1 MDINSVTIVGNLT
14 RDAELRS
21 TSGGMAVCKFSVA
34 VNRRVKKGDGWE
46 TEAGFFDVN
55 LWGRQAESLNPYL
68 TKGKQ
73 VGITG
78 ELRQERWQQDGQS
91 RSRVLIVA
99 NSVQLFGV
107 DKEKRDP
114 QGNLGDDIDF

>member
-14 RDAELRS
+14 RDAELKS

-46 TEAGFFDVN
+46 TEAGFSDVN
-55 LWGRQAESLNPYL
+55 LWGRQAESLGRYL

-73 VGITG
+73 VGIAG
-78 ELRQERWQQDGQS
+78 ELRQERWQQDGQT
-91 RSRVLIVA
+91 RSKVLIVA
-99 NSVQLFGV
+99 NNIQLLGA
-107 DKEKRDP
+107 DREKRP
-114 QGNLGDDIDF
+114 QGNLADDIDF